1 MGTPKPL
8 LDWFGKPLVLAQVDS
23 LLEAGVDRVVVVTG
37 ASDCHV
43 APLLVDKANV
53 VARYNPDFVS
63 GKASSVRV
71 GASAIEDGMAAIV
84 LLAVDQPRPTWVIK
98 HVLASHQAS
107 GALIT
112 SPRYA
117 GHGGHPLVF
126 SGALKSELGSVTD
139 EREGVREIMARY
151 RGEINEVG
159 FDSPIVRVDL
169 NTPDDYVT
177 AQSGYVALSA
187 APARMVE

>member
-1 MGTPKPL
+1 MGAPKPL

-37 ASDCHV
+37 ASDRVV

-71 GASAIEDGMAAIV
+71 GASAIEDGLAAIV
-84 LLAVDQPRPTWVIK
+84 LLAVDQPRPTWVIRQ
-98 HVLASHQAS
+98 VLASHLAS

-112 SPRYA
+112 SPRFA
-117 GHGGHPLVF
+117 RHGGHPLVF

-139 EREGVREIMARY
+139 EHEGVREIMARY
-151 RGEINEVG
+151 RGEINEVE
-159 FDSPIVRVDL
+159 FDSPIVRIDL
-169 NTPDDYVT
+169 NTHDDYVK
-177 AQSGYVALSA
+177 AQSGYAALSA